1 MDVTLRLRSG
11 EPVHYGEALELVLSM
26 HDEELWDYEREA
38 LEYVRD
44 VLPHLRFYDVASIGI
59 ESDTIGVLYGF
70 QAFSEDQR
78 EVLGGA
84 PPFSKCRNV
93 SLSIPE
99 LYSHVHLLEITEI
112 FPALENLRFYASD
125 LAHPTFVEHI
135 EDGMVQPP
143 SMEEVLDGPKLRIEM
158 VQPDGETLVYGRF
171 DDPPAAGLVD
181 FGGGPPAP

>member
-1 MDVTLRLRSG
+1 MKYIALTL
-11 EPVHYGEALELVLSM
+11 LVLPLLSP
-26 HDEELWDYEREA
+26 A
-38 LEYVRD
+38 
-44 VLPHLRFYDVASIGI
+44 
-59 ESDTIGVLYGF
+59 T
-70 QAFSEDQR
+70 AF
-78 EVLGGA
+78 
-84 PPFSKCRNV
+84 
-93 SLSIPE
+93 
-99 LYSHVHLLEITEI
+99 
-112 FPALENLRFYASD
+112 ALENLRFYASD